1 MLDRTLEALRGMVWP
16 GGDAVGARAA
26 YERTVEAYFGSGTA
40 CVVWKGRIALYAIL
54 QALGIGPGDEI
65 IVPGYTCVMVPGP
78 VLYLGAKP
86 VYVDIEPR
94 FFVTPAQAVAASV
107 SPRTKAILVQ
117 HTYGFAAPVQEIRA
131 TADARG
137 IPVIEDCCHTF
148 GGRVNGRLLGTLGH
162 AAFFSAQWNK
172 PYSTGLG
179 GVALVQDAALAKCV
193 RAEQA
198 ACPPASRGAAF
209 MLAAQLLVHEL
220 FVYPSTTALA
230 TRLFRWLSR
239 HGLVVGSSSRAEFE
253 PVMPAGYLRTAAPVQ
268 CRLGR
273 REVARIAVNMACRKR
288 ATEFYRTELPRLGFE
303 LSATPPHWDTPLLRF
318 PVRVANKAA
327 ALAEAARYSV
337 EIGSWFECPLHPIET
352 DQAAFGY
359 RAGICPVAERAA
371 AEVINLPTHR
381 RVGPR
386 DLQRTLEFVQK
397 VCRPAD
403 TADR

>member
-1 MLDRTLEALRGMVWP
+1 MLDRILIALAGVAQPGRNAAAARG
-16 GGDAVGARAA
+16 A
-26 YERTVEAYFGSGTA
+26 YERAVEAYFGTGTA
-40 CVVWKGRIALYAIL
+40 LAFWKGRVALYAVL
-54 QALGIGPGDEI
+54 KAFGIGPGDEI

-78 VLYLGAKP
+78 VLYLGARP

-94 FFVTPAQAVAASV
+94 FFVTPAQAVAATI

-148 GGRVNGRLLGTLGH
+148 GGRVNGRFLGTIGH
-162 AAFFSAQWNK
+162 AAFFSTQWNK

-179 GVALVQDAALAKCV
+179 GLALVNDAELAGRV

-198 ACPPASRGAAF
+198 ADPPPSRAAAF

-220 FVYPSTTALA
+220 SVYPSTTALA

-253 PVMPAGYLRTAAPVQ
+253 PVMPAGYLRTAAAVQ
-268 CRLGR
+268 CRLGC
-273 REVARIAVNMACRKR
+273 REVARIAANMACRKR
-288 ATEFYRTELPRLGFE
+288 ATEFYRAELPRLGFE
-303 LSATPPHWDTPLLRF
+303 LPATPPHWDTPLLRF

-359 RAGICPVAERAA
+359 RAGMCPVAERAA

-386 DLQRTLEFVQK
+386 DLQRTLDFVQK

-403 TADR
+403 TADH